1 MNGIRRIR
9 IAGRT
14 GRVDL
19 HRRMEGVDMGDGA
32 RGGAL
37 TRGAVSNL
45 TFGLAGFC
53 VLVATAL
60 GPLARRAT
68 AQSLRGSP
76 GTVDRQN
83 EAARAHDFTF
93 LETGSQVRRFVDAGY
108 LIPVNSNHDY
118 RVKRISFP
126 YARPEVKLFVSRLG
140 RQYRDACGEPLV
152 VTSLTRPT
160 TRQPRNASPRSV
172 HPTGMAVDLRRSTN
186 RYCREWLENVLLYL
200 EGRGVLEAVRE
211 RYPPHYH
218 VAVFPKEYAAY
229 AESIRTGAEDRDR
242 VERRTVQ
249 HRVRQGDTLWTIAR
263 SYGVSVDALRD
274 TNDLRGS
281 RIYPGQLLELR

>member
-1 MNGIRRIR
+1 MGRSSKCFR
-9 IAGRT
+9 GRT
-14 GRVDL
+14 ACTVP
-19 HRRMEGVDMGDGA
+19 MV
-32 RGGAL
+32 GAL
-37 TRGAVSNL
+37 FFTALLGAAVS
-45 TFGLAGFC
+45 
-53 VLVATAL
+53 
-60 GPLARRAT
+60 PAT

-93 LETGSQVRRFVDAGY
+93 LRDGAHVRRFVDAGY
-108 LIPVNSNHDY
+108 LVPVHSNHDY

-126 YARPEVKLFVSRLG
+126 FARPEVEVFLSRLG
-140 RQYRDACGEPLV
+140 RQYEEACGRKLV

-186 RYCREWLENVLLYL
+186 RYCREWLENLLLYL

-211 RYPPHYH
+211 RWPPHYH

-229 AESIRTGAEDRDR
+229 VESIRTGAEHERA
-242 VERRTVQ
+242 ERRTVH
-249 HRVRQGDTLWTIAR
+249 HRVRDGDTLWTIAR
-263 SYGVSVDALRD
+263 NYGLSVSELRD
-274 TNDLRGS
+274 ANDLRGS
-281 RIYPGQLLELR
+281 RIYPGQLLELN

>member
-1 MNGIRRIR
+1 MVFAFLLAALLG
-9 IAGRT
+9 AGPK
-14 GRVDL
+14 
-19 HRRMEGVDMGDGA
+19 
-32 RGGAL
+32 
-37 TRGAVSNL
+37 S
-45 TFGLAGFC
+45 
-53 VLVATAL
+53 
-60 GPLARRAT
+60 AT

-140 RQYRDACGEPLV
+140 RQYRDACGETLV

-186 RYCREWLENVLLYL
+186 RYCREWIENVLLYL

-218 VAVFPKEYAAY
+218 VAVFPEEYAAY
-229 AESIRTGAEDRDR
+229 AESIRTGAESARA
-242 VERRTVQ
+242 ERQTA
-249 HRVRQGDTLWTIAR
+249 HYRVRDGDTLWTIAR
-263 SYGVSVDALRD
+263 NHGISIEELRD
-274 TNDLRGS
+274 ANDLRGS